1 VYHICADRHEQDLP
15 ILYTG
20 RLRDTQQHAV
30 EKDSRAKMLY
40 ELRRAMVAHKVSSEK
55 WCERYYELIEERTKH
70 KSQY

>member
-1 VYHICADRHEQDLP
+1 MYHICADRHKQDLP

-30 EKDSRAKMLY
+30 KKDSRAKMLY
-40 ELRRAMVAHKVSSEK
+40 ELRRAMVARKVSSEK

-70 KSQY
+70 RSQY